1 VMAYNTQRE
10 VFPSSV
16 IAGTFHFTAA
26 GLFAIEEPEQ
36 REATTV
42 SFA

>member
-1 VMAYNTQRE
+1 MAYNTQRE

-16 IAGTFHFTAA
+16 IATTFHFTAA
-26 GLFAIEEPEQ
+26 ELFAIENPEQ
-36 REATTV
+36 REPTKV